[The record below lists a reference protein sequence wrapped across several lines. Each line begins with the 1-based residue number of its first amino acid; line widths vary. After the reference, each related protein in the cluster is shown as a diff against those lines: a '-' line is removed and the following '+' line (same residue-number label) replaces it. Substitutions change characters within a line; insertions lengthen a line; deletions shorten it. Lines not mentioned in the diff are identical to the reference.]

1 LLLLTIDGLDVRID
15 DGGGDHLAL
24 HDSLVHG
31 NLVVL
36 EEMQLIL
43 WQLERVGLTLKV

>member
-1 LLLLTIDGLDVRID
+1 LLLLTIDRLDVRID
-15 DGGGDHLAL
+15 DGGGNHLAL

-36 EEMQLIL
+36 DEMMVAVIYLGSYLLL
-43 WQLERVGLTLKV
+43 W